1 MPGFGERRRLG
12 GKKEGDP
19 MCDVP
24 TGRGNKRFPKFDYFD
39 DKDVGDKGVRGKSNF
54 VDVAHANP
62 LAVAERRLHSIS
74 SRVRERETLSRNNG
88 RHSVSGKAKKEG
100 RGLAKG

>member
-1 MPGFGERRRLG
+1 
-12 GKKEGDP
+12 

-24 TGRGNKRFPKFDYFD
+24 TGRGNKRFPKLDYFD

-74 SRVRERETLSRNNG
+74 SRVRERERLSHAIMAAIQFRE
-88 RHSVSGKAKKEG
+88 RRKKKEG
-100 RGLAKG
+100 V